1 MSKLL
6 MILQLFAEAG
16 TVVNALAGYTNA
28 YTGDVTG
35 FTPGGDDLG
44 PLNKTFFETDMLDN
58 TRDQMIYGQ
67 LGMKQ
72 TLPAHEGT
80 SIEWTRWQ
88 TLGRIHRLQEAVIP
102 TGKKMGIVAITVSI
116 SQYGDYVAISDLSK
130 KHGVHPIVLGAE
142 EELSASYAL
151 TYEELIRN
159 TLCGGTNILFAEAT
173 NKSTGAVEAA
183 HQPTSEASLQTAL
196 ATYNC
201 NVTGRVL
208 AKAATQL
215 KKTAKMKKYEGNY
228 YVAVVHPDVAEDL
241 RINDKAWIE
250 AHQYSAAEE
259 IFNGEIGRMHGIR
272 FVESNLAPVIKSNGQ
287 SYATFK
293 TLIFAK
299 DAFAIVDPEGG
310 NMELIIEDETKA
322 GGPLH
327 QFGTVGVKGSMACK
341 ILYQERMLVLWSGSS
356 YSSVEEDNLGLSDY
370 EAA

>member
-1 MSKLL
+1 MIKKLIYL
-6 MILQLFAEAG
+6 PQLFAEAG
-16 TVVNALAGYTNA
+16 TQVNALAGYTNA
-28 YTGDVTG
+28 YTGEVTG

-44 PLNKTFFETDMLDN
+44 PLNKTFFDTDMLDN
-58 TRDQMIYGQ
+58 TRDQMIFGQ

-88 TLGRIHRLQEAVIP
+88 TLGRVHKLQEAVIP

-159 TLCGGTNILFAEAT
+159 TLCGGTNILFCDAIDR
-173 NKSTGAVEAA
+173 STGAVNST
-183 HQPTSEASLQTAL
+183 PTSEAALQSAL
-196 ATYNC
+196 GTYNC
-201 NVTGRVL
+201 NVTGRML

-241 RINDKAWIE
+241 RINDAAWID
-250 AHQYSAAEE
+250 AHKYSAAEE

-272 FVESNLAPVIKSNGQ
+272 FVESNLAPVIKSAGQ

-310 NMELIIEDETKA
+310 NMEMIIEDETKA

-356 YSSVEEDNLGLSDY
+356 YSGVEEDNLGLSDY

>member
-1 MSKLL
+1 MDKLFL
-6 MILQLFAEAG
+6 NLQLFAEAG

-58 TRDQMIYGQ
+58 TRDQMIFGQ

-88 TLGRIHRLQEAVIP
+88 TLGRIHKLKEAVIP

-159 TLCGGTNILFAEAT
+159 TLCGGTNILFCDAYNGDT
-173 NKSTGAVEAA
+173 FVST
-183 HQPTSEASLQTAL
+183 PTSEAALQSAL
-196 ATYNC
+196 GSSYKC
-201 NVTGRVL
+201 NVTGRML

-228 YVAVVHPDVAEDL
+228 YVAVIHPDVAEDL
-241 RINDKAWIE
+241 RINDAAWID
-250 AHQYSAAEE
+250 AHKYSAAEE

-272 FVESNLAPVIKSNGQ
+272 FVESNLAPVIKSAGQ

-310 NMELIIEDETKA
+310 NMQMIIEDETKA

-356 YSSVEEDNLGLSDY
+356 YSGVEEDNLGLSDY

>member
-1 MSKLL
+1 MKKLI
-6 MILQLFAEAG
+6 MFLQLFAEAG
-16 TVVNALAGYTNA
+16 TVVNTMGGYTNA
-28 YTGDVTG
+28 YTGAVEP
-35 FTPGGDDLG
+35 FTPGSTDLG
-44 PLNKTFFETDMLDN
+44 PLDKTFFDTDMLDN

-67 LGMKQ
+67 LGRKQ
-72 TLPAHEGT
+72 TLPANSGT

-88 TLGRIHRLQEAVIP
+88 TLGRVHKIKEAVIP

-116 SQYGDYVAISDLSK
+116 SQYGDYVTISDLSK
-130 KHGVHPIVLGAE
+130 LHGVHPIVLGAE

-159 TLCGGTNILFAEAT
+159 TLCGGTNILFADAI
-173 NKSTGAVEAA
+173 NRSTGAYDST
-183 HQPTSEASLQTAL
+183 PTSEASLQTKL
-196 ATYNC
+196 ATLDC
-201 NVTGRVL
+201 NVTGKML

-228 YVAVVHPDVAEDL
+228 YVAVVHPDVAEDI
-241 RINDKAWIE
+241 RVNDKDHAWIE
-250 AHQYSAAEE
+250 AHKYDASEE
-259 IFNGEIGRMHGIR
+259 IFSGEIGRMHGIR
-272 FVESNLAPVIKSNGQ
+272 FVESNLAPVIKSEGQ

-310 NMELIIEDETKA
+310 NMELIIKDEKEA
-322 GGPLH
+322 GGPIN

-356 YSSVEEDNLGLSDY
+356 YSDVEEDNMGLDEY
-370 EAA
+370 AA

>member
-1 MSKLL
+1 MKDW
-6 MILQLFAEAG
+6 MDLQLFAEAG
-16 TVVNALAGYTNA
+16 TVVNAMPFYVNA
-28 YTGDVTG
+28 YTGETTS
-35 FTPGGDDLG
+35 FTPGSTDLG
-44 PLNKTFFETDMLDN
+44 PLDKTFYETDMLDN

-72 TLPAHEGT
+72 TLPANHGT

-88 TLGRIHRLQEAVIP
+88 TLGRIGKLKDAVIP
-102 TGKKMGIVAITVSI
+102 TGKKMGIVAITVSLA
-116 SQYGDYVAISDLSK
+116 QYGDYVTISDLSK

-151 TYEELIRN
+151 TQEELIRN
-159 TLCGGTNILFAEAT
+159 TLIGCTNVIFADAYNGTTYQSTPATEA
-173 NKSTGAVEAA
+173 
-183 HQPTSEASLQTAL
+183 QLQTAL
-196 ATYNC
+196 ASYKC
-201 NVTGRVL
+201 NVTGDTL

-215 KKTAKMKKYEGNY
+215 KKTAKMMKYQGQY
-228 YVAVVHPDVAEDL
+228 YLAVVHPDVAEDL
-241 RINDKAWIE
+241 RRDTAWIE
-250 AHQYSAAEE
+250 AHKYSAAEE

-272 FVESNLAPVIKSNGQ
+272 FVESNLAPVIKKEGQ

-310 NMELIIEDETKA
+310 NMQMIIKNEDEI
-322 GGPLH
+322 GGPLN

-341 ILYQERMLVLWSGSS
+341 ILYQERMLCIWSGSS
-356 YSSVEEDNLGLSDY
+356 YSSIEEDNLGLDFY

>member
-1 MSKLL
+1 MKKLI
-6 MILQLFAEAG
+6 MYLQLFAEAG

-28 YTGDVTG
+28 YTGGVTP
-35 FTPGGDDLG
+35 FTPGSDDLG
-44 PLNKTFFETDMLDN
+44 PLNKTFFDTDMLDN
-58 TRDQMIYGQ
+58 TRDQMIFGQ

-88 TLGRIHRLQEAVIP
+88 TLGRVHKLKEAVIP

-159 TLCGGTNILFAEAT
+159 TLCGGTNLLFCDAI
-173 NKSTGAVEAA
+173 NRSTGAYVST
-183 HQPTSEASLQTAL
+183 PTSEAELQTAL
-196 ATYNC
+196 GSYDC
-201 NVTGRVL
+201 NVTGEML
-208 AKAATQL
+208 ARAATQL

-228 YVAVVHPDVAEDL
+228 YVAVIHPDVAEDL
-241 RINDKAWIE
+241 RTKDKAWIE

-287 SYATFK
+287 TYATFK

-310 NMELIIEDETKA
+310 NMEMIIEDETKV

-356 YSSVEEDNLGLSDY
+356 RYSSIEEDNLGLADY

>member
-1 MSKLL
+1 MKKLI
-6 MILQLFAEAG
+6 MFLQLFAEAG

-28 YTGDVTG
+28 YTGEVTD
-35 FTPGGDDLG
+35 FTPGSDDLG
-44 PLNKTFFETDMLDN
+44 PLNKTFFDTDMLDN

-88 TLGRIHRLQEAVIP
+88 TLGRVHKLKEAVIP
-102 TGKKMGIVAITVSI
+102 TGKKMGIVAITVAI

-159 TLCGGTNILFAEAT
+159 TLCGGTNILFCDAYSSDGT
-173 NKSTGAVEAA
+173 YSST
-183 HQPTSEASLQTAL
+183 PTSEAALQSAL
-196 ATYNC
+196 GSSKTC
-201 NVTGRVL
+201 NVTGKML

-241 RINDKAWIE
+241 RINDAAWID
-250 AHQYSAAEE
+250 AHKYSAAEE

-272 FVESNLAPVIKSNGQ
+272 FVESNLAPVIKSAGQ
-287 SYATFK
+287 TYATFK

-370 EAA
+370 AA

>member
-1 MSKLL
+1 MDKLF
-6 MILQLFAEAG
+6 MNLQLFAEAG

-28 YTGDVTG
+28 YTGEVTG
-35 FTPGGDDLG
+35 FTPGSDDLG
-44 PLNKTFFETDMLDN
+44 PLNKTFFDTDMLDN

-72 TLPAHEGT
+72 TLPNNEGT

-88 TLGRIHRLQEAVIP
+88 TLGRIHKLKEAVIP

-116 SQYGDYVAISDLSK
+116 SQYGDYVTISDLSK

-159 TLCGGTNILFAEAT
+159 TLCGGTNILFAEAYNSSGVQQT
-173 NKSTGAVEAA
+173 T
-183 HQPTSEASLQTAL
+183 PTSEAALQSAL
-196 ATYNC
+196 GSGYVC
-201 NVTGRVL
+201 NVTGRML

-215 KKTAKMKKYEGNY
+215 KKTAKMRKYEGNY

-241 RINDKAWIE
+241 RANDTSWIE
-250 AHQYSAAEE
+250 SHKYDASEE
-259 IFNGEIGRMHGIR
+259 IFSGEIGRMHGIR
-272 FVESNLAPVIKSNGQ
+272 FVESNLAPVIKSEGQ

-310 NMELIIEDETKA
+310 NMQMIIEDETKA

-356 YSSVEEDNLGLSDY
+356 YSSVEEDNLGLDVY

>member
-1 MSKLL
+1 MNRL
-6 MILQLFAEAG
+6 IYFPQLFAEAG
-16 TVVNALAGYTNA
+16 TVVNALGGFTNA
-28 YTGDVTG
+28 YTGAVEG
-35 FTPGGDDLG
+35 FTPGSTDLG

-72 TLPAHEGT
+72 TLPDNEGT

-88 TLGRIHRLQEAVIP
+88 TLGRVHKLKEAVIP

-159 TLCGGTNILFAEAT
+159 TLCGGTNLLFAEAT
-173 NKSTGAVEAA
+173 NKTTGAVVS
-183 HQPTSEASLQTAL
+183 QPSSEAGLQTAL

-201 NVTGRVL
+201 NVTGRML

-215 KKTAKMKKYEGNY
+215 KKTAKMRKYEGNY

-241 RINDKAWIE
+241 RLNDQAWIE
-250 AHQYSAAEE
+250 SHKYDASEE
-259 IFNGEIGRMHGIR
+259 IFTGEIGRMHGIR
-272 FVESNLAPVIKSNGQ
+272 FVESNLAPVIKAEGQ
-287 SYATFK
+287 TYATFK

-310 NMELIIEDETKA
+310 NMQLIIKNEDEV
-322 GGPLH
+322 GGPLN

-356 YSSVEEDNLGLSDY
+356 YSDVEEDNLGLADY

>member
-1 MSKLL
+1 MEKLFL
-6 MILQLFAEAG
+6 NLQLFAEAG

-28 YTGDVTG
+28 YTGAVTS
-35 FTPGGDDLG
+35 FTPGSDDLG

-72 TLPAHEGT
+72 TLPDNEGT

-88 TLGRIHRLQEAVIP
+88 TLGRVHKLKEAVIP

-173 NKSTGAVEAA
+173 NKSTGAYVST
-183 HQPTSEASLQTAL
+183 PSSEAGLQSAL
-196 ATYNC
+196 ASYNC
-201 NVTGRVL
+201 NVTGRML

-241 RINDKAWIE
+241 RINDKMWIE
-250 AHQYSAAEE
+250 SHQYDASEE
-259 IFNGEIGRMHGIR
+259 IFTGEIGRMHGIR
-272 FVESNLAPVIKSNGQ
+272 FVESNLAPVIKSDGQ

-299 DAFAIVDPEGG
+299 DAFALVDPEGG
-310 NMELIIEDETKA
+310 NMQLIIKNEDEV
-322 GGPLH
+322 GGPLN

-356 YSSVEEDNLGLSDY
+356 YSDVEEDNLGLSDY

>member
-1 MSKLL
+1 MNKL
-6 MILQLFAEAG
+6 IYFPQLFGDAG
-16 TVVNALAGYTNA
+16 DVVNALAGYTNA
-28 YTGDVTG
+28 YTGAVTP
-35 FTPGGDDLG
+35 FTPGSDDLG
-44 PLNKTFFETDMLDN
+44 PLNKTFFDTDMLDN

-88 TLGRIHRLQEAVIP
+88 TLGRVHKLQEAVIP

-159 TLCGGTNILFAEAT
+159 TLCGGTNILFCDAI
-173 NKSTGAVEAA
+173 NRSTGAYDST
-183 HQPTSEASLQTAL
+183 PTSEAGLQSAL
-196 ATYNC
+196 ATKDC
-201 NVTGRVL
+201 NVTSKML

-228 YVAVVHPDVAEDL
+228 YVAVVHPDVAEDI
-241 RINDKAWIE
+241 RTSDNAWID
-250 AHQYSAAEE
+250 AHKYSAAEE

-272 FVESNLAPVIKSNGQ
+272 FVESNLAPVIKSDGQ

-310 NMELIIEDETKA
+310 NMEMIIEDETKA

>member
-1 MSKLL
+1 MDKLF
-6 MILQLFAEAG
+6 MNLQLFAEAG
-16 TVVNALAGYTNA
+16 TLVNALAGYTNA
-28 YTGDVTG
+28 YTGAVTD
-35 FTPGGDDLG
+35 FTPGSDDLG

-58 TRDQMIYGQ
+58 TRDTMIYGQ

-72 TLPAHEGT
+72 TLPDHEGT

-88 TLGRIHRLQEAVIP
+88 TLGRVHKLQEAVIP
-102 TGKKMGIVAITVSI
+102 TGKKMGIVAITVTI
-116 SQYGDYVAISDLSK
+116 AEYGDYVAISNLSK

-159 TLCGGTNILFAEAT
+159 TLCGGTNILFCEAT
-173 NKSTGAVEAA
+173 NKSTGAYVSHPSSEAA
-183 HQPTSEASLQTAL
+183 LQTAL
-196 ATYNC
+196 ETYNC
-201 NVTGRVL
+201 NVNSRML

-215 KKTAKMKKYEGNY
+215 KKTAKMKKYAGNY
-228 YVAVVHPDVAEDL
+228 YVAVVHPDVAEDI
-241 RINDKAWIE
+241 RINDQAWLDP
-250 AHQYSAAEE
+250 HQYASPEE

-310 NMELIIEDETKA
+310 NMQLIIEDENTPGV

-327 QFGTVGVKGSMACK
+327 QFGTVN
-341 ILYQERMLVLWSGSS
+341 E
-356 YSSVEEDNLGLSDY
+356 